1 MQIGVKNLDEENK
14 IKSGILES
22 IVVIGIM
29 SVYIAYGVYFLP
41 LLIFLIPVAYI
52 VLGIRNGI
60 KYNVVSLLITLAIVQ
75 ILLSSSSGATL
86 LIAFGPLT
94 LTLNYL
100 IKSRKTKAQTV
111 LISTASFLIPFVII
125 ILLGGEIANV
135 DLVKEAEIV
144 FNQEFIVAQLE
155 ALEEMGLTNH
165 EILQAKYAFEGAF
178 NELLVLIPSLI
189 MIFSLAIAYINYAFS
204 TYAIRKMGYG
214 TAPGGKLSR
223 FKLPNNIILGVAI
236 MMLTGYAFRL
246 LEINYHEAFLLNVTF
261 LVLVMFLIQGLAVVD
276 FFLRKTK
283 LNTFFRVIILILIV
297 LIIPIGS
304 ILFFIGMFDSLFDI
318 RKMRRKIS

>member
-1 MQIGVKNLDEENK
+1 MDEENK

-22 IVVIGIM
+22 IVVICIM
-29 SVYIAYGVYFLP
+29 SIYITYGVYYLP
-41 LLIFLIPVAYI
+41 LLIFLIPTAYT

-60 KYNVVSLLITLAIVQ
+60 KYNIVSLLITLVIVQ

-94 LTLNYL
+94 LALNYL

-135 DLVKEAEIV
+135 DFVEEAKII

-155 ALEEMGLTNH
+155 ALEERGLTNH
-165 EILQAKYAFEGAF
+165 EILQARYAFEGAF

-189 MIFSLAIAYINYAFS
+189 MLFSLAIAYINYALS
-204 TYAIRKMGYG
+204 TYSIRKMGYG
-214 TAPGGKLSR
+214 TVPSGKFSR

-236 MMLTGYAFRL
+236 MVLTGYIFRFF
-246 LEINYHEAFLLNVTF
+246 EINYHQAFLLNVTF
-261 LVLVMFLIQGLAVVD
+261 LILVMFLIQGLAVVD
-276 FFLRKTK
+276 YFLRKTRIK
-283 LNTFFRVIILILIV
+283 TFFRVIILILIV

-304 ILFFIGMFDSLFDI
+304 LLFFIGILDSLFDI
-318 RKMRRKIS
+318 RKLRRKIS